1 MLSTKRR
8 STVRGLIGLAGFLII
23 WELASLS
30 HVVDPAYIPPPST
43 VAVQLGKLFATPEF
57 VTDLI
62 ASVLAWLIALGIGTA
77 IAVPLGLLFGSVP
90 GLRVASSAVVEFL
103 RPIPAV
109 ALIPVVIV
117 AFGDGAQT
125 KIILAVFTAVWP
137 ILFNVIYGLHEVDP
151 QFVDTA
157 QVFRTNR
164 LRIAF
169 LVKLPCVIP
178 FALTGI
184 RLSAA
189 LSLITIVSTEFL
201 DGSGIG
207 FGAYIFN
214 AGETSGNMSII
225 MSGVVVA
232 GLLGYLVNLA
242 LVSIQTTWFSWS
254 PESRVA

>member
-8 STVRGLIGLAGFLII
+8 STVRGLIGLVGFLII

-30 HVVDPAYIPPPST
+30 HLVNPTYIPPPST
-43 VAVQLGKLFATPEF
+43 VAIQVGKLFATPEF
-57 VTDLI
+57 NADLI
-62 ASVLAWLIALGIGTA
+62 ATVLAWLIALAIGTA
-77 IAVPLGLLFGSVP
+77 IAVPLGLLLGSVP
-90 GLRVASSAVVEFL
+90 GIRVATSAVVDFL
-103 RPIPAV
+103 RPIPGV
-109 ALIPVVIV
+109 TLIPVVIV

-137 ILFNVIYGLHEVDP
+137 LLFNVIYGLHEVDP

-157 QVFRTNR
+157 QVFRTNK
-164 LRIAF
+164 LRIAVA
-169 LVKLPCVIP
+169 VKLPCVIP

-201 DGSGIG
+201 DGSGVG
-207 FGAYIFN
+207 FGAYIYNN
-214 AGETSGNMSII
+214 AQASGDMGIQLA
-225 MSGVVVA
+225 GVVIA

-242 LVSIQTTWFSWS
+242 LVSIQNSWFSWS
-254 PESRVA
+254 PESRVS